1 MSGFIRRLLGSAAC
15 IAVLGLGGCAAMHTH
30 YSAPQVSLVQL
41 TLRRVSVFQQ
51 QFLATLLVTNPNQIA
66 LPVKSM
72 QYRLAVNGEAFAS
85 GISDKAFT
93 VPSMGSKRVSV
104 TVNTT
109 TLAWMRQLSALGS
122 VSPRKVRYR
131 VTGTIHPGSWF
142 SPAVPFSYDGSV
154 SMPIAGRSSG

>member
-1 MSGFIRRLLGSAAC
+1 
-15 IAVLGLGGCAAMHTH
+15 MHTH

-41 TLRRVSVFQQ
+41 TLRRISVFQQ
-51 QFLATLLVTNPNQIA
+51 QFLATLRVTNPNQIP
-66 LPVKSM
+66 LPVKSL
-72 QYRLAVNGEAFAS
+72 QYHLAVNGDAFAS

-93 VPSMGSKRVSV
+93 VPAMASKRVTL

-122 VSPRKVRYR
+122 MSAHKVRYR

-142 SPAVPFSYDGSV
+142 SPPVPFSYDGSV
-154 SMPIAGRSSG
+154 SMPMVGQGSG